1 MQELIVSVMNRYGY
15 AGVFFLILAENLFP
29 PIPSEVILP
38 FSGFMTT
45 YTSMEVWGV
54 VLFST
59 IGSTL
64 GAVILYRLGKMLSL
78 QRLDR
83 ILESRACRMLG
94 FEKEKVMKTM
104 GWFEK
109 KGTGAV
115 LLGRCVPIIRSLI
128 SIPAGMAEMDWK
140 IFTVYTVIG
149 SAVWNLAL
157 VGLGAALG
165 ASWGYIQEAVSAWSD
180 VISMFLKVGFLAWIG
195 WKILQKSIKKMQNGR
210 S

>member
-1 MQELIVSVMNRYGY
+1 MQEFIVSVMNRYGY

-38 FSGFMTT
+38 FGGFMTT

-54 VLFST
+54 VMFST
-59 IGSTL
+59 VGSVIG
-64 GAVILYRLGKMLSL
+64 AIILYRVG
-78 QRLDR
+78 RLLNMQKLER

-109 KGTGAV
+109 KGTKAV
-115 LLGRCVPIIRSLI
+115 LFGRCVPIIRSLI
-128 SIPAGMAEMDWK
+128 SIPAGMAEMDRK
-140 IFTVYTVIG
+140 VFVVYTAVG

-157 VGLGAALG
+157 VGLGAVLG
-165 ASWGYIQEAVSAWSD
+165 ASWGYIQEAVSVWSD
-180 VISMFLKVGFLAWIG
+180 GISLFLKAGILAWVG
-195 WKILQKSIKKMQNGR
+195 WKILQKGVRKIQNER